1 MESIPF
7 ADLKSQYLNLKAEI
21 DAAIKRCLESGIF
34 INGQEVKAF
43 SDSLSEY
50 LGVKHVIPCANGTD
64 ALQIALMALELNP
77 GDEVIVP
84 AFGYVSPL
92 EALVLL
98 QLKPVFIDVDPDTFL
113 LNENQ
118 LESVITSKTK
128 AIIPVQL
135 FGQNADMETILAIAK
150 KHGLYVIEDAAQSL
164 GSKGVFKGEIELFS
178 GAMGHIGCTSFFPT
192 KNLGCFGDGGAVLT
206 NDDLLAE
213 KIKSFA
219 SHGQSHKYIYERVGI
234 NSRLDELQAAILAAK
249 LALLDKYNA
258 RRREIAEFYNSA
270 LKDIDEIKTPVR
282 ASVSTHIFHQYI
294 IKLRSN
300 TVRDNLQKALSA
312 ANIASAI
319 YYPKPLHLQPAYSK
333 FNDPLSEFPVSED
346 ICKTTLA
353 LPVYAELSKEQRAYI
368 AETVCNFFNK

>member
-1 MESIPF
+1 MESIHF
-7 ADLKSQYLNLKAEI
+7 ADLKSQYFNLKAEI
-21 DAAIKRCLESGIF
+21 DAAIKRCLENGVF
-34 INGQEVKAF
+34 INGPVVKAF
-43 SDSLSEY
+43 SDSLSKY

-113 LNENQ
+113 LDENQ

-128 AIIPVQL
+128 AIIPIQL
-135 FGQNADMETILAIAK
+135 FGQNADMETILAIAEK
-150 KHGLYVIEDAAQSL
+150 NGLYVIEDAAQSL
-164 GSKGVFKGEIELFS
+164 GSIGILHGKNQQS
-178 GAMGHIGCTSFFPT
+178 GTMGHIGCTSFFPT
-192 KNLGCFGDGGAVLT
+192 KNLGCFGDGGAVFT

-213 KIKSFA
+213 KIRSFA
-219 SHGQSHKYIYERVGI
+219 SHGQSQKYIYERVGI
-234 NSRLDELQAAILAAK
+234 NSRLDAVQAAILSVK
-249 LALLDKYNA
+249 LPYLDNYNA
-258 RRREIAEFYNSA
+258 RRREIADFYNA
-270 LKDIDEIKTPVR
+270 EFENIDEIKTPVR
-282 ASVSTHIFHQYI
+282 TSVSTHIFHQYI

-300 TVRDNLQKALSA
+300 EVRDNLQKALSA
-312 ANIASAI
+312 DNIATAI
-319 YYPKPLHLQPAYSK
+319 YYPLPLHLQKAYSR

-353 LPVYAELSKEQRAYI
+353 LPVYSELSNEQTAYI
-368 AETVCNFFNK
+368 AETVFNFFNK